1 MNSGIYRSRLGRPL
15 DKEAAQ
21 FLSSIEDDSE
31 IFLED
36 ILGSE
41 AHAIMLYEQRII
53 KREDLKKILKTLE
66 EIKAKWLR
74 GEISLKVEGP
84 EDIHEFIESLL
95 IDRVGVKVGG
105 KLHIGRS
112 RNDQVALDIRLRMR
126 KYLLEIWRELIDLMK
141 TILVRAEEEKE
152 APLIL
157 YTHLQHAQ
165 IGSISHYLL
174 ALFDHLLRDLERIEN
189 CYKRVNKSPLGAS
202 AIGGSLL
209 PLNRIRIAELLGF
222 EGIIENSVDAVSS
235 RDFALE
241 SLSASSILMTFLS
254 RVSEDFIIWS
264 SSEFGYIELPDELA
278 SPSSIMPHK
287 KNPCLLELV
296 RAKAGKIC
304 GLLTA
309 SLMELKGTPIGYNR
323 DLQEQKSLIFQGLKE
338 TLNVLKIFLKI
349 MKNVEFK
356 TERMLEAVS
365 NSYASAIDL
374 AENLVKYLQI
384 SIREAHMI
392 AGEIVKEFVERGL
405 KLKDLDQSIIKETA
419 RKILGKELD
428 IPNGVLEIIQDPSKI
443 PSKRM
448 SIGAPNPS
456 EVSRMIEDRK
466 KIIEEKEKILK
477 NILETLKKK
486 EEIFSKT
493 IKSFIEDDSSELLI
507 K

>member
-74 GEISLKVEGP
+74 GEISLKVEGL

-95 IDRVGVKVGG
+95 IDRVGVEIGG

-126 KYLLEIWRELIDLMK
+126 KYLLEIWKELIDLMK

-209 PLNRIRIAELLGF
+209 P
-222 EGIIENSVDAVSS
+222 
-235 RDFALE
+235 
-241 SLSASSILMTFLS
+241 
-254 RVSEDFIIWS
+254 
-264 SSEFGYIELPDELA
+264 
-278 SPSSIMPHK
+278 
-287 KNPCLLELV
+287 
-296 RAKAGKIC
+296 
-304 GLLTA
+304 
-309 SLMELKGTPIGYNR
+309 
-323 DLQEQKSLIFQGLKE
+323 
-338 TLNVLKIFLKI
+338 
-349 MKNVEFK
+349 
-356 TERMLEAVS
+356 
-365 NSYASAIDL
+365 
-374 AENLVKYLQI
+374 
-384 SIREAHMI
+384 
-392 AGEIVKEFVERGL
+392 
-405 KLKDLDQSIIKETA
+405 
-419 RKILGKELD
+419 
-428 IPNGVLEIIQDPSKI
+428 
-443 PSKRM
+443 
-448 SIGAPNPS
+448 
-456 EVSRMIEDRK
+456 
-466 KIIEEKEKILK
+466 
-477 NILETLKKK
+477 
-486 EEIFSKT
+486 
-493 IKSFIEDDSSELLI
+493 
-507 K
+507 